1 MARSALARKLGALV
15 FIYPDIDPIA
25 ISIGPLAIRWYGL
38 MYLGGFLLGWLGARS
53 RARRADSP
61 ISPERVDDL
70 VFYVAIGVIAGG
82 RFGYMLFYGFGA
94 IIADPLSIFRIW
106 EGGMSFHGGL
116 IGVLIAMGLFARKV
130 EQPYFAITD
139 FIAPWVAPGLGLGRI
154 GNFING
160 ELWGATTRADAFWA
174 VIVDG
179 VPRHATQL
187 YEAFLEGLVLLIVL
201 WGFSRRTRPIM
212 AVSGLFLFFYGVFR
226 IAIEFV
232 RLPDLH
238 LNPDAAGYLAFG
250 WLTMGQVLSLPMVV
264 IGIAFFWWSYRHPR
278 YVERTTT

>member
-1 MARSALARKLGALV
+1 V
-15 FIYPDIDPIA
+15 FTYPDIDPIA

-53 RARRADSP
+53 RARRPDSP
-61 ISPERVDDL
+61 ISPGRVDDL

-82 RFGYMLFYGFGA
+82 RLGYMLFYGFGA
-94 IIADPLSIFRIW
+94 VIDNPLAIFMIW

-116 IGVLIAMGLFARKV
+116 IGVLIAMGLFARSV
-130 EQPYFAITD
+130 GQPYFAVTD

-160 ELWGATTRADAFWA
+160 ELWGAQTRADAFWA
-174 VIVDG
+174 VVVDG
-179 VPRHATQL
+179 VPRHPTQL
-187 YEAFLEGLVLLIVL
+187 YEACLEGLVLFLVL
-201 WGFSRRTRPIM
+201 WTFSRRTRPIM

-226 IAIEFV
+226 VAIEFV

-238 LNPDAAGYLAFG
+238 LNPDAAGYLAYG
-250 WLTMGQVLSLPMVV
+250 WITMGQVLSAPMIV
-264 IGIAFFWWSYRHPR
+264 IGIAFFWWAYRHPR
-278 YVERTTT
+278 YVERTAS